1 MKLNYNHHMNRIIL
15 IVLLFASQAITAQN
29 QVALFAGPQMS
40 TANYSIRNQ
49 KQETGFKYGLHAG
62 IGMKVPF
69 DGFLYF
75 APSVY
80 YSYKGYDVTYNLP
93 NSLPDINAIDN
104 STRFHTLELAA
115 LLQFDLS
122 PKPSHVFIK
131 AGPALDFMLFAKE
144 KFNLIGGGTVS
155 RNMKFG
161 PGEYG
166 RYSANLIT
174 QLGYEKDGGFI
185 VYFQFTHSPANLS
198 NRDGGPI
205 IKHKVFGLTFGKYLS
220 RKKIVID
227 TRVRE

>member
-1 MKLNYNHHMNRIIL
+1 MNRIIL

-93 NSLPDINAIDN
+93 NSLNLRMCLLKQGRPW
-104 STRFHTLELAA
+104 TLCYSL
-115 LLQFDLS
+115 
-122 PKPSHVFIK
+122 KK
-131 AGPALDFMLFAKE
+131 
-144 KFNLIGGGTVS
+144 NLILSEVA
-155 RNMKFG
+155 
-161 PGEYG
+161 P
-166 RYSANLIT
+166 SAAI
-174 QLGYEKDGGFI
+174 
-185 VYFQFTHSPANLS
+185 
-198 NRDGGPI
+198 
-205 IKHKVFGLTFGKYLS
+205 
-220 RKKIVID
+220 
-227 TRVRE
+227 

>member
-1 MKLNYNHHMNRIIL
+1 MNRIIL
-15 IVLLFASQAITAQN
+15 IVLLFAGLTVSAQN

-93 NSLPDINAIDN
+93 NSLPDIDAIDN
-104 STRFHTLELAA
+104 STRFHTMELAA

-144 KFNLIGGGTVS
+144 KFNLSGGGSVS

-166 RYSANLIT
+166 RYSANLIS

-198 NRDGGPI
+198 NRDGGPS
-205 IKHKVFGLTFGKYLS
+205 IKHKVFGLTFGKYLN
-220 RKKIVID
+220 RKKIIID